1 MAQLQGS
8 KQLQKNLFQFCRLM
22 VLAVVVCSSPTTEAG
37 PLAHATIEGDNTL
50 QRRGCREDQ

>member
-1 MAQLQGS
+1 
-8 KQLQKNLFQFCRLM
+8 M

-50 QRRGCREDQ
+50 QWRAARRPTTPKTFERLGTTG